1 MDFGTQKMAKFM
13 KYKVKELQI
22 HSDERGWLVEMLKQN
37 ELKEK
42 IKQVY
47 VATIKP
53 GKIRGNHS

>member
-1 MDFGTQKMAKFM
+1 MAKFM